1 MPKRT
6 DLKKIMVLGAGPIV
20 VGQGCEFD
28 YSGTQACKALRREGY
43 QVVLINSNPA
53 TIMTDPDVSD
63 RTYIEPITLEAC
75 EAILERERPQAILPT
90 VGGQTALNMA
100 LALEASG
107 ALVKFGVELL
117 GANLTAI
124 KKAEDRALFKE
135 SALKVGLD
143 LPKSCIVTDI
153 ASALEAGQTLG
164 FPIVLRPAF
173 TLGGAGGGIAYNLE
187 EYKRKIAY
195 ALELSPARQVLVEE
209 SVLGWKEYELEVVRD
224 RNDNVIIV
232 CSIENLDPMG
242 VHTGDSI
249 TVAPALTLSDRE
261 YQRMR
266 TASIAL
272 IREIGVETGG
282 CNVQFAVCPKTGRMI
297 VIEMNPRVSRSSAL
311 ASKATG
317 FPIAKIATQLSLG
330 YTLDELRNDI
340 TGTTPASFEPALDYV
355 VVKAPRFDFEKFP
368 DADPTLTT
376 QMKSVG
382 EALAIGRTFEEAFQ
396 KVLRSL
402 ETKRSGFHGSGTQD
416 LDAVRR
422 KLATPNAE
430 RIFALADALTL
441 GVGVSELAR
450 ITGIQPWFLERM
462 ASIVAFDQAARTEF
476 APSQEGFLEA
486 KRLGFSDAQIAHWA
500 PFFEQSAGRGEAR
513 VREARLACGVLRSYH
528 QIDTCAAEFE
538 ASTPYLYSSF
548 DTQSDAAPS
557 QQKKIVIIGGGPN
570 RIGQG
575 IEFDYCCVHG
585 AQALRADGFEVVM
598 LNCNPSTVSTDY
610 DTSDRLYLEPLTLE
624 HVLDVCAREN
634 PVGVVIQLGGHTPLS
649 LAAGL
654 RAAGVPILGTSS
666 DDIDRAEDRLRFGEV
681 LKKLNIPAPDW
692 GTARTFEDCVQAS
705 ERVGFPVLLRPSYV
719 LGGRAMEIVYDRTHL
734 EELFRDAVR
743 VSPDHPVLID
753 KYLEDAVEID
763 VDCLSD
769 GAECVIAGIMEHV
782 EEAGIHSGDSSC
794 VLPPPTLRRDQTD
807 KVIEH
812 ARALAKEL
820 QVVGL
825 MNIQF
830 AVRNDRVY
838 VLEANPRASR
848 TVPFASKATG
858 VPWAKMAARV
868 LGGKSLRELGLDPA
882 RDYWKTTHFSV
893 KESVFPFTKFLGSD
907 IVRGPEMRSTGEVM
921 GIDADFG
928 LAYAKSQLGAHG
940 KLARSGKLFF
950 SVKNKDKRQAVFVAK
965 ELVSLGFTLVAT
977 EGTAHALKTGGLA
990 VEVIGKV
997 HEPRP
1002 NILDAIADGQIAM
1015 IMNTPVGKGPRSDDY
1030 EIRRAAVLKG
1040 VHVVTTFSGM
1050 MATSNALSSLAK
1062 MPFAV
1067 KTMQEYAQDSLK

>member
-6 DLKKIMVLGAGPIV
+6 DLRKIMVLGAGPIV

-28 YSGTQACKALRREGY
+28 YSGTQACKALKQEGY

-53 TIMTDPDVSD
+53 TIMTDPEYSD
-63 RTYIEPITLEAC
+63 RTYIEPITLQAC
-75 EAILERERPQAILPT
+75 EAIIERERPDALLPT

-100 LALEASG
+100 LRLAESGVLERY
-107 ALVKFGVELL
+107 KVELL

-135 SALKVGLD
+135 AALKVGLD
-143 LPKSCIVTDI
+143 LPRSFVVTTMPQ
-153 ASALEAGQTLG
+153 ALHAGSELG
-164 FPIVLRPAF
+164 FPIILRPAF
-173 TLGGAGGGIAYNLE
+173 TLGGAGGGIAFNLE
-187 EYKRKIAY
+187 EFKRKVAY
-195 ALELSPARQVLVEE
+195 ALEISPVSQVLLEE

-224 RNDNVIIV
+224 RADNVIIV
-232 CSIENLDPMG
+232 CSIENIDPMG

-249 TVAPALTLSDRE
+249 TVAPAMTLSDRE

-266 TASIAL
+266 TAAIAL

-282 CNVQFAVCPKTGRMI
+282 SNVQFAVEPKTGRMI

-317 FPIAKIATQLSLG
+317 FPIAKVATKLAIG
-330 YTLDELRNDI
+330 YTLDEITNDI

-382 EALAIGRTFEEAFQ
+382 EALAIGRTFEEALQ

-402 ETKRSGFHGSGTQD
+402 ETKRLGFHGSGATD
-416 LDAVRR
+416 LESVRR
-422 KLATPNAE
+422 KLAAPSAE
-430 RIFALADALTL
+430 RIFVIADALGL
-441 GVGVSELAR
+441 GVSVAEIAK

-462 ASIVAFDQAARTEF
+462 AGILSYERTAKAAFIPNRD
-476 APSQEGFLEA
+476 SFLEA
-486 KRLGFSDAQIAHWA
+486 KRMGFSDAQIAGWTGSSEKA
-500 PFFEQSAGRGEAR
+500 T
-513 VREARLACGVLRSYH
+513 RELRRRTGVFRTYH
-528 QIDTCAAEFE
+528 QIDTCAAEFKAE
-538 ASTPYLYSSF
+538 TPYLYSSF
-548 DTQSDAAPS
+548 ESESDAPPTDR
-557 QQKKIVIIGGGPN
+557 KKIVIIGGGPN

-585 AQALRADGFEVVM
+585 AQALRADGYEVIM

-624 HVLDVCAREN
+624 HVLDVCDREK
-634 PVGVVIQLGGHTPLS
+634 PLGVIVQLGGHTPLS
-649 LAAGL
+649 LAHGL
-654 RAAGVPILGTSS
+654 RDAGVEILGTSTE
-666 DDIDRAEDRLRFGEV
+666 DIDRAEDRLRFGDV
-681 LKKLNIPAPDW
+681 LKKLAIPAPDW
-692 GTARTFEDCVQAS
+692 GTARVIAECVAVA

-719 LGGRAMEIVYDRTHL
+719 LGGRAMEIAYDRGHL

-769 GAECVIAGIMEHV
+769 GTETVIVGIMEHV

-794 VLPPPTLRRDQTD
+794 VLPPPTLRKDQTD
-807 KVIEH
+807 MVVTH

-820 QVVGL
+820 RVVGF
-825 MNIQF
+825 MNVQF

-858 VPWAKMAARV
+858 MPWAKLAARI
-868 LGGKSLRELGLDPA
+868 LGGKTLAALGLDVT
-882 RDYWKTTHFSV
+882 REYWKTPHFSV

-928 LAYAKSQLGAHG
+928 MAYAKSQQGAHTG
-940 KLARSGKLFF
+940 LVRSGKIFF
-950 SVKNKDKRQAVFVAK
+950 SVKNKDKRQAAFVAK
-965 ELVSLGFTLVAT
+965 ELVHLGFTLVAT
-977 EGTAHALKTGGLA
+977 EGTAHALRTSGLP

-997 HEPRP
+997 HEARP
-1002 NILDAIADGQIAM
+1002 NILDAIADGQIAL

-1050 MATSNALSSLAK
+1050 MATSNALASLASR
-1062 MPFAV
+1062 PFAV
-1067 KTMQEYAQDSLK
+1067 KALQEFERH